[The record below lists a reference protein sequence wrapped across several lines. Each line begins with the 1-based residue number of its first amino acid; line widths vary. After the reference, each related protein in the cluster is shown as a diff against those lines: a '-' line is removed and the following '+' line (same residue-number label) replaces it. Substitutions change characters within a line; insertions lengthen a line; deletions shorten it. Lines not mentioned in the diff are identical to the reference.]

1 MPIQVLPPDVA
12 AQIAA
17 GEVIERPA
25 SVVKE
30 LIENAIDAGAS
41 EIKVEVRDGGKRL
54 VRVVDNGCGIP
65 AAEVE
70 MAFERHATS
79 KLRSVDDLFAI
90 RSLGFRGEAL
100 PSIAAVAQVTLVSRT
115 ADEPAGALIRLEGGR
130 VMRRDRRGAP
140 PGTVVTVENLFYNTP
155 ARLKF
160 LKTDATE
167 AGHIHDLVTR
177 YAMAF
182 PALRFQLV
190 SDGRL
195 IFQSLGTG
203 YLLDVL
209 IKVYGL
215 EVARQLLEVQGSRFQ
230 VEGSDGPQPLTCN
243 LQLATAVA
251 VSGYVSPP
259 SVSRGSRKD
268 MTFLVNHRWV
278 QDRALGV
285 AVVEAYRNL
294 LMVGRHPLAVLN
306 LELDPALVDVNVHP
320 AKAEV
325 RFRDPNAVF
334 SAVQKAVRRAVV
346 DQAPVPSLGLGG
358 AGTGW
363 PRPPHLAIPGR
374 PVPADTQLALELH
387 RPSPPPPLPGGE
399 GGPPPPGGQPPA
411 AGRLPIL
418 RVIGQL
424 GQTYILAEGPEGL
437 YLIDQHAAHE
447 RVLYEQ
453 LQAGRARSQPA
464 SQALLEPVLVEL
476 APDQEAVLSDQGETL
491 TGLGF
496 AVEPFGN
503 GVVLLRAVPSILRA
517 VDLRQVLLAILDEA
531 AEGGEPLAK
540 DREARLIA
548 SVCRQAAIKAGQTLS
563 QAEMQE
569 LVRQLEASSA
579 PRTCPHGRPTMI
591 HLSATML
598 EREFGRK

>member
-12 AQIAA
+12 AKIAA

-25 SVVKE
+25 SVAKE

-54 VRVVDNGCGIP
+54 VRVIDNGCGIP

-70 MAFERHATS
+70 LAFERHATS
-79 KLRSVDDLFAI
+79 KLRSVDDLLAI

-100 PSIAAVAQVTLVSRT
+100 PSVAAVAQVTLVSRV
-115 ADEPAGALIRLEGGR
+115 ADEPVGSLIRLEGSQ
-130 VMRRDRRGAP
+130 VVRREQRGAP

-160 LKTDATE
+160 LKTNATE
-167 AGHIHDLVTR
+167 AGHINDLVTR
-177 YAMAF
+177 CAMAF

-190 SDGRL
+190 NDGRL
-195 IFQSLGTG
+195 IFQSLGTNR
-203 YLLDVL
+203 LFDVL

-215 EVARQLLEVQGSRFQ
+215 EVARQLIELEVGSWRL
-230 VEGSDGPQPLTCN
+230 EAGNLSNPQPLTSN
-243 LQLATAVA
+243 LQSPTSVV

-268 MTFLVNHRWV
+268 LTFLVNRRWV
-278 QDRALGV
+278 QDRALGAAV
-285 AVVEAYRNL
+285 AEAYRNL

-306 LELDPALVDVNVHP
+306 IELDPAAVDVNVHP

-325 RFRDPNAVF
+325 RFRDSNAVF
-334 SAVQKAVRRAVV
+334 SAVQKAVRRAVI
-346 DQAPVPSLGLGG
+346 DQAPVPTVSLGS
-358 AGTGW
+358 AGSGW

-374 PVPADTQLALELH
+374 PVATEDAQLALELH
-387 RPSPPPPLPGGE
+387 RTAGQIPELPGQKPA
-399 GGPPPPGGQPPA
+399 GGS
-411 AGRLPIL
+411 LPML
-418 RVIGQL
+418 RVIGQV
-424 GQTYILAEGPEGL
+424 GQTYIIAEGPEGL

-453 LQAGRARSQPA
+453 LQAGRARGEPA
-464 SQALLEPVLVEL
+464 SQTLLEPVVIEL
-476 APDQEAVLSDQGETL
+476 GPGQEAVLSEQRETL
-491 TGLGF
+491 AGLGF
-496 AVEPFGN
+496 VIEPFGS
-503 GVVLLRAVPSILRA
+503 GVVLLRAVPSILPA
-517 VDLRQVLLAILDEA
+517 GDPRQVLPAILDEA
-531 AEGGEPLAK
+531 GEGGEPLAK
-540 DREARLIA
+540 EREAQLIA
-548 SVCRQAAIKAGQTLS
+548 SVCKQAAIKAGQTLS

-591 HLSATML
+591 HLSAAML
-598 EREFGRK
+598 EREFGRR